1 MLKLLLITKCNQNRD
16 NERGLAKKK
25 KKKKVLLDLKM
36 IAVKDIMRG
45 YEHGKMVIIIHPLKC
60 CHKEEKS
67 CV

>member
-1 MLKLLLITKCNQNRD
+1 
-16 NERGLAKKK
+16 
-25 KKKKVLLDLKM
+25 M

-60 CHKEEKS
+60 CHKDEKS